1 MSITRLSQRAVILD
15 HLPKLRLLAVILAA
29 FLLLCGCARDDIGI
43 SFKDANHGALTQR
56 IRLNSQLSGLNQA
69 TAELWVERLSA
80 QAQQLGGKTQHPAE
94 REWIMTVPFA
104 NAADLVQK
112 FEQFQQL
119 AAQPNAVGSVSYP
132 VSYPVSHPVSHLS
145 IQTSNLLIW
154 QRHHLS
160 YDLDLRG
167 LGIVPSVKN
176 TATVLIN
183 PQELLVI
190 EFGLNTPWGARFPD
204 GISPD
209 SRPTVYRKGRELRWL
224 LNPGAANHLE
234 AVFWLPSSV
243 GIGGAL
249 IGGLVIMGMF
259 LKAWVEAAR
268 PLPAVEP

>member
-1 MSITRLSQRAVILD
+1 MSITRLSRSVLTLEY
-15 HLPKLRLLAVILAA
+15 LPKLRLLAVISAVC
-29 FLLLCGCARDDIGI
+29 LLLCGCARDDVGI
-43 SFKDANHGALTQR
+43 SFRDANHGALTQR
-56 IRLNSQLSGLNQA
+56 IRLNSQLSGLSQA
-69 TAELWVERLSA
+69 TAELWIERLSA
-80 QAQQLGGKTQHPAE
+80 QTQQLGGKTQHPAE
-94 REWIMTVPFA
+94 REWIMTVPFV

-119 AAQPNAVGSVSYP
+119 VAQPNAVKSI
-132 VSYPVSHPVSHLS
+132 SHPVSNLS

-167 LGIVPSVKN
+167 LGIVPNVKN
-176 TATVLIN
+176 TATVLIS

-204 GISPD
+204 DKLSPD
-209 SRPTVYRKGRELRWL
+209 NRPPAVYRKGRELRWL
-224 LNPGAANHLE
+224 LKPGAANHLE

-249 IGGLVIMGMF
+249 IGGLVMIGMF

-268 PLPAVEP
+268 SLPSSATVKS